1 VLQVRL
7 RRGLQPAVEPLT
19 TGTLGWHP
27 VQASLHSD
35 ADLERLERELEA
47 LLGDRVGR
55 DLVLL
60 EQRGSLSLEAH
71 RRYDALLERLEAQL
85 LRLKRRGHCSEAP
98 GEAELEAL
106 TRRPG
111 DPLIAQVAAALQ
123 QELGSAA
130 AGDADAQEPLRRALA
145 ELHRAVLQAEG

>member
-1 VLQVRL
+1 
-7 RRGLQPAVEPLT
+7 
-19 TGTLGWHP
+19 
-27 VQASLHSD
+27 
-35 ADLERLERELEA
+35 
-47 LLGDRVGR
+47 VGR